1 MKKTLLIL
9 SLFTTTLFSQ
19 QLNFFTQTNYRG
31 AFEPSPTPMWSDG
44 WVNWDPQNT
53 VYPTH
58 TDIVSSNITTNTI
71 WSSNKTYLV
80 QGPIYVSSELTIQPG
95 TIILFDK
102 TTAGSALIITK
113 TGKLFADGTQTQPI
127 VFTSNAVPGQRNI
140 GDWGGIVILGKA
152 INNLP
157 ANAAS
162 GTPAG
167 VGFIEGLPTSTN
179 TEYGGNDDSDNSG
192 ILRYIRIEF
201 GGYAY
206 QPDKEIN
213 GITFGSVGSN
223 TIVDYIQVSFTNDDA
238 FEWFGGTVN
247 AKHLVSYRN
256 LDDDMDCDFGY
267 RGKVQFVLIIRD
279 PFIADQSS
287 GSTSEGFEC
296 DNDGAGSNN
305 GPKTAAT
312 FSNVTAIG
320 PLRGNVQS
328 TIDPKHQRA
337 LRLRRNSEMK
347 IFNSVFTDFK
357 RGLHIDGASTE
368 ANAQLGTLKFRYNT
382 IAGCYEKYMIPSPN
396 NFNIKSWYLGN
407 SNDTL
412 TSTTNLLVSPYNY
425 LQPDYRPNTNSVLLN
440 GASFSDT
447 ELGSQNIGVDE
458 FTSNSIFYPNPVYD
472 VVNLPTDGI
481 IMDLN
486 GRFVMNV
493 KKGENFL
500 TSLVDGVYIYQN
512 KLGFNTKLI
521 KK

>member
-1 MKKTLLIL
+1 
-9 SLFTTTLFSQ
+9 
-19 QLNFFTQTNYRG
+19 
-31 AFEPSPTPMWSDG
+31 
-44 WVNWDPQNT
+44 
-53 VYPTH
+53 
-58 TDIVSSNITTNTI
+58 
-71 WSSNKTYLV
+71 
-80 QGPIYVSSELTIQPG
+80 
-95 TIILFDK
+95 
-102 TTAGSALIITK
+102 
-113 TGKLFADGTQTQPI
+113 
-127 VFTSNAVPGQRNI
+127 
-140 GDWGGIVILGKA
+140 
-152 INNLP
+152 
-157 ANAAS
+157 
-162 GTPAG
+162 
-167 VGFIEGLPTSTN
+167 
-179 TEYGGNDDSDNSG
+179 
-192 ILRYIRIEF
+192 
-201 GGYAY
+201 
-206 QPDKEIN
+206 
-213 GITFGSVGSN
+213 
-223 TIVDYIQVSFTNDDA
+223 
-238 FEWFGGTVN
+238 
-247 AKHLVSYRN
+247 
-256 LDDDMDCDFGY
+256 MDCDFGY
-267 RGKVQFVLIIRD
+267 RGKVQFVLIVRD

-368 ANAQLGTLKFRYNT
+368 ANAQIGTLKFRYNT

>member
-44 WVNWDPQNT
+44 WSNWDPQNT

-58 TDIVSSNITTNTI
+58 TDIVSSNITTNTT

-102 TTAGSALIITK
+102 TIAGSALIITK

-127 VFTSNAVPGQRNI
+127 VFTSNALPGQRNI
-140 GDWGGIVILGKA
+140 GDWGGIVILGKGL
-152 INNLP
+152 NNLP

-247 AKHLVSYRN
+247 AKHLISYRN

-267 RGKVQFVLIIRD
+267 RGKVQFVLIVRD

-320 PLRGNVQS
+320 PLRGNIQS

-357 RGLHIDGASTE
+357 RGLHIDGTSTE

-440 GASFSDT
+440 GASFSDA
-447 ELGSQNIGVDE
+447 ELGSQTIGSEE
-458 FTSNSIFYPNPVYD
+458 FIKSIPFYPNPTFGEVFFVESGVIVDMSGKLITEVVKGLNNLNYLVNGVYFYKTESEEFYK
-472 VVNLPTDGI
+472 L
-481 IMDLN
+481 
-486 GRFVMNV
+486 V
-493 KKGENFL
+493 KK
-500 TSLVDGVYIYQN
+500 
-512 KLGFNTKLI
+512 
-521 KK
+521 